1 MSDNPSLCDAATN
14 VTMRLDILPR
24 DAIMRFD
31 FGRCTLESQPLS
43 NRQLVDKYIRAKG
56 LPSIWCPG
64 CGIGTVVWAMI
75 WAVERLGIPQDDVV
89 VVTGIGCSGYLYNYL
104 NFDGYHGTHGRALPA
119 ATGIKM
125 ANPRLRV
132 LVPMGDGD
140 CAAIGGNHF
149 IHAARRNVDLTAI
162 VINNGIYGM
171 TGGQYSPLT
180 PYGSRAS
187 TAPFGH
193 IEDPFDISALA
204 LAAGATFVA
213 RGGTYQPRQLA
224 ELIARGMAH
233 RGFAVIEAVSQCP
246 VQFGARNPPGLAA
259 EMIRWQRD
267 HAISTDRAAT
277 MNPDELS
284 GKFTVGVLRQIE
296 SPSSEYSERWAGVVA
311 KARAAQVQ
319 SQVGGLPDA
328 AVLAGKEPLTR
339 PATARSEIRMAGVG
353 GQGLALA
360 GEILAAAAGLV
371 EGRRV
376 AQVEFHGANQRG
388 GPSRAELVISDE
400 EIAYPAVSNT
410 DVLLAMS
417 SRALSDYLPKARPGS
432 VVIVDST
439 HIGEVPASDARV
451 YRIPITQIA
460 RDLGAEISVNIVA
473 LAALV
478 ALTGVVSPQA
488 LERAALSR
496 LPARSHELNRRVL
509 LAGWNA
515 ALAARTGS

>member
-1 MSDNPSLCDAATN
+1 VESAEKPTN
-14 VTMRLDILPR
+14 HERTEKYMRG
-24 DAIMRFD
+24 A
-31 FGRCTLESQPLS
+31 
-43 NRQLVDKYIRAKG
+43 G
-56 LPSIWCPG
+56 LPTIWCPG
-64 CGIGTVVWAMI
+64 CGIGTVVWAMT
-75 WAVERLGIPQDDVV
+75 WAVDHLGISQDDVV

-125 ANPRLRV
+125 ANPRLQV

-180 PYGSRAS
+180 SRGSRAS
-187 TAPFGH
+187 TAPFGT

-204 LAAGATFVA
+204 IAAGATFVA

-224 ELIARGMAH
+224 ELIARGMKH
-233 RGFAVIEAVSQCP
+233 KGFSVIEAISQCP
-246 VQFGARNPPGLAA
+246 VQYGSRNPPGLAGD
-259 EMIRWQRD
+259 MIRWQRD
-267 HAISTDRAAT
+267 HAVSLESAAT
-277 MNPDELS
+277 MSQTDLK
-284 GKFTVGVLRQIE
+284 GCFTTGVLRDADCPE
-296 SPSSEYSERWAGVVA
+296 NEYSARWAGVVA
-311 KARAAQVQ
+311 EAQGA
-319 SQVGGLPDA
+319 S
-328 AVLAGKEPLTR
+328 AVLRETGMPAATVLSGRTPLGR
-339 PATARSEIRMAGVG
+339 PQGGRSELRLAGVG

-360 GEILAAAAGLV
+360 GEILATAAGMV

-400 EIAYPAVSNT
+400 EIAYPAVART
-410 DVLLAMS
+410 GVLLAMTPK
-417 SRALSDYLPKARPGS
+417 ALADYLPKARPGS
-432 VVIVDST
+432 IVIVDST
-439 HIGEVPASDARV
+439 HIAEMPASEAVV
-451 YRIPITQIA
+451 YAIPLTRIA

-478 ALTGVVSPQA
+478 ALSGVVTPEA
-488 LERAALSR
+488 LESAALSR
-496 LPARSHELNRRVL
+496 LPVRSHDLNRRAL
-509 LAGWNA
+509 LAGWEA
-515 ALAARTGS
+515 AEAVAGMGAAPAAGSTGIRPR